1 MSTTPPRSPTAT
13 EMPLAAGLLLVPQ
26 HNWKWFLVR
35 GIVAIALGIVAMIFP
50 GFTLLTFAMLFA
62 AFSFVDGVS
71 SLIAGIRGA
80 REDAD
85 RWGALIFSG
94 VTGIVVGVA
103 FFLWPLL
110 ATATYAFLLVLLIAF
125 WALITGTLEIAAA
138 IRLRQTI
145 EGEIMLA
152 FVGVLSVLLGLALVV
167 MLITSPGA
175 TLLSI
180 GWLIGAYMLVSG
192 IALVVLALRLKRRE
206 MCL

>member
-1 MSTTPPRSPTAT
+1 MSTTPPRAT
-13 EMPLAAGLLLVPQ
+13 TQPETSFAASLLVVPQ

-62 AFSFVDGVS
+62 AFSFVDGVG

-94 VTGIVVGVA
+94 VAGIAVGTT
-103 FFLWPLL
+103 FFIWPLL

-145 EGEIMLA
+145 EGEIMLGLA
-152 FVGVLSVLLGLALVV
+152 GVLSVLLGLVLVV
-167 MLITSPGA
+167 MLVARTGA
-175 TLLSI
+175 TLLSV
-180 GWLIGAYMLVSG
+180 GWLIGVYMLVSG
-192 IALVVLALRLKRRE
+192 IALTVLALRLKRRE
-206 MCL
+206 I

>member
-1 MSTTPPRSPTAT
+1 MSTNPPRSNSPT
-13 EMPLAAGLLLVPQ
+13 EKPIEGFLLLPQ

-35 GIVAIALGIVAMIFP
+35 GVVAIALGIVAMIFP

-62 AFSFVDGVS
+62 AFCFVDGVG

-80 REDAD
+80 KEDAD

-94 VTGIVVGVA
+94 VAGIAVGVA
-103 FFLWPLL
+103 FFVWPLL
-110 ATATYAFLLVLLIAF
+110 ATATYAFLLVILIAF

-145 EGEIMLA
+145 EGEILLA
-152 FVGVLSVLLGLALVV
+152 LAGVLSVLLGLFLVV
-167 MLITSPGA
+167 MLIASPGA

-206 MCL
+206 A

>member
-1 MSTTPPRSPTAT
+1 MSTTRPRGNPRPDDPSEGAFH
-13 EMPLAAGLLLVPQ
+13 LVPQ

-62 AFSFVDGVS
+62 AFCFVDGVG

-85 RWGALIFSG
+85 RWGALIFAG
-94 VTGIVVGVA
+94 VAGIVVGVT
-103 FFLWPLL
+103 FFLWPLV
-110 ATATYAFLLVLLIAF
+110 ATATYAFLLVVLIAF

-145 EGEIMLA
+145 EGEVLLGLA
-152 FVGVLSVLLGLALVV
+152 GLFSVLLGLALVV
-167 MLITSPGA
+167 MLIASPGA

-192 IALVVLALRLKRRE
+192 IALVLLALGLKRR
-206 MCL
+206 MG

>member
-1 MSTTPPRSPTAT
+1 MSTNPPRSNSQAEKPF
-13 EMPLAAGLLLVPQ
+13 EGVLLVPQ

-62 AFSFVDGVS
+62 AFSFVDGVG

-80 REDAD
+80 KNDAD

-94 VTGIVVGVA
+94 VAGIAVGAA
-103 FFLWPLL
+103 FFVWPLL
-110 ATATYAFLLVLLIAF
+110 ATATYAFLLVILIAF

-145 EGEIMLA
+145 EGEVLLGLA
-152 FVGVLSVLLGLALVV
+152 GVLSVLLGLFLVV
-167 MLITSPGA
+167 MLIASPGA
-175 TLLSI
+175 TLLSV

-206 MCL
+206 G